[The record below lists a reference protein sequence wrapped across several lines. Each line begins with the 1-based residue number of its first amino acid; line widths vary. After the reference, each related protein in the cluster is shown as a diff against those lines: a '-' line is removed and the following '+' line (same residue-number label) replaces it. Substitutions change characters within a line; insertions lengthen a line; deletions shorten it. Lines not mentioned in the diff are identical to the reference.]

1 MKASFLLIAVWL
13 ATMADAHQAPSQRDP
28 PAPRAP
34 IYLSLMGE
42 PFRGQVGGPTPLADW
57 FAVADRNHDGAVSLD
72 EMLEDAARFFR
83 TLDTDGNGVIT
94 PIEMAH
100 YETDIAPARV
110 RFDGGLKPFRS
121 ADKSDN
127 IASTAADDASP
138 YADRRRA
145 FGAGKNFR
153 DLQFLEV
160 PQPVM
165 MADADF
171 DQRVTADEFAKTA
184 AKRFKANDKNGDGRL
199 EPSELT
205 PQLNKKGKPIGPG
218 QVW

>member
-1 MKASFLLIAVWL
+1 
-13 ATMADAHQAPSQRDP
+13 
-28 PAPRAP
+28 
-34 IYLSLMGE
+34 MGE
-42 PFRGQVGGPTPLADW
+42 PFRGEIGGPAPLADW
-57 FAVADRNHDGAVSLD
+57 FALADRNHDGRVSLE
-72 EMLEDAARFFR
+72 EMLEDAARFFK
-83 TLDTDGNGVIT
+83 TLDTDGNGTIS

-100 YETDIAPARV
+100 YETDVAPARL

-127 IASTAADDASP
+127 VGNSPSEDRASERDL
-138 YADRRRA
+138 RRT
-145 FGAGKNFR
+145 FGRGKNIR

-165 MADADF
+165 MADSDF
-171 DQRVTADEFAKTA
+171 DQRVSADEFAKMAT
-184 AKRFKANDKNGDGRL
+184 KRFKANDKNGDGLL

-205 PQLNKKGKPIGPG
+205 APLNKKGKPIGPG

>member
-1 MKASFLLIAVWL
+1 MKASTLLIAVSL
-13 ATMADAHQAPSQRDP
+13 ASMADAHQAPPRPAGQP
-28 PAPRAP
+28 PVPV
-34 IYLSLMGE
+34 YLSLMGE
-42 PFRGQVGGPTPLADW
+42 PFRGEPRGPTPLAAW
-57 FAVADRNHDGAVSLD
+57 FEVADRSHDGRVSLE

-83 TLDTDGNGVIT
+83 TLDTDGNGTIS
-94 PIEMAH
+94 PIEMAR

-127 IASTAADDASP
+127 AGFNASDDRASE
-138 YADRRRA
+138 
-145 FGAGKNFR
+145 R
-153 DLQFLEV
+153 DLRRSFGPGRNIRDLRFLEV

-165 MADADF
+165 MADSDF
-171 DQRVTADEFAKTA
+171 DQRVSADEFATMA
-184 AKRFKANDKNGDGRL
+184 AKRFKANDKNRGGFL

-205 PQLNKKGKPIGPG
+205 APLNKKGKPIGPG